1 MAPTSAE
8 PGYEKAVAV
17 VLSPSQIKTYLAG
30 NRRWVGEYIAKWP
43 RSSNASADLGSA
55 VHYQLERHLR
65 GEGMDYSTPYKKRA
79 AEIAL
84 LGVPLLPPPLTPG
97 MRVENRLVGTPT
109 DAPHDKYFSFQMS
122 NDIVYRGTM
131 DVSVPDSIVVP
142 GLWGGAPACVDH
154 KTSGNIS
161 AYSLTEDDLNTDVQA
176 VIYAYRLMS
185 MYQSPVADLAW
196 NYLPTKAKTAVTR
209 RMRVYSPRVVDEFGR
224 IHAHGTEMSS
234 AYYSR
239 PDPLDL
245 PPCRDNAGSGE
256 KDDPCE
262 AYGGCP
268 HKAHCTDVF
277 SPMGFAIPRS
287 YPSKETHMTQLNGTT
302 EGNARMAALEA
313 SAPPDPYAL
322 YAVWRAT
329 APAAPS
335 APGYEAFEA
344 RFQSEAVAKLQAL
357 VPPPPPVVAA
367 PVALPA
373 GIDNAPAD
381 FVARP
386 FLLAGMATPVAPPAI
401 NPPEYQP
408 APTLEERAAV
418 LTPTVKEPGAAAA
431 AAKKRVRRTNE
442 EIAAAKAQE
451 SKDFILTICNADGT
465 CTHETISAI
474 AVFVR

>member
-1 MAPTSAE
+1 
-8 PGYEKAVAV
+8 
-17 VLSPSQIKTYLAG
+17 
-30 NRRWVGEYIAKWP
+30 
-43 RSSNASADLGSA
+43 
-55 VHYQLERHLR
+55 
-65 GEGMDYSTPYKKRA
+65 
-79 AEIAL
+79 
-84 LGVPLLPPPLTPG
+84 
-97 MRVENRLVGTPT
+97 
-109 DAPHDKYFSFQMS
+109 
-122 NDIVYRGTM
+122 
-131 DVSVPDSIVVP
+131 
-142 GLWGGAPACVDH
+142 
-154 KTSGNIS
+154 
-161 AYSLTEDDLNTDVQA
+161 
-176 VIYAYRLMS
+176 
-185 MYQSPVADLAW
+185 
-196 NYLPTKAKTAVTR
+196 
-209 RMRVYSPRVVDEFGR
+209 
-224 IHAHGTEMSS
+224 
-234 AYYSR
+234 
-239 PDPLDL
+239 
-245 PPCRDNAGSGE
+245 
-256 KDDPCE
+256 
-262 AYGGCP
+262 
-268 HKAHCTDVF
+268 
-277 SPMGFAIPRS
+277 
-287 YPSKETHMTQLNGTT
+287 MTQLNGTT
-302 EGNARMAALEA
+302 EGNARMAQLEL

-418 LTPTVKEPGAAAA
+418 LAPTAPGGPIHATMTAT
-431 AAKKRVRRTNE
+431 KKRVRRTNE